1 MKAIIFDYNGVLNTG
16 ADIKETISKLSKD
29 YKLFIASSSSLSN
42 IKGLLE
48 EQNLLKHFTEIL
60 GYDSSL
66 SKLDKFKS
74 LIKDHSLEPNDVIF
88 ITDTSGDILQA
99 REAKIGHIIGI
110 LGGWQDKK
118 TLARANPEIIVDNFQ
133 ELPKE
138 IKTLYK

>member
-16 ADIKETISKLSKD
+16 ADIKETISKLSQD
-29 YKLFIASSSSLSN
+29 YELFIASSSSVSN

-48 EQNLLKHFTEIL
+48 EQDCLKYFTEIL

-74 LIKDHSLEPNDVIF
+74 LIKDYSLEPADVIF
-88 ITDTSGDILQA
+88 ITDTKGDILQA

-118 TLARANPEIIVDNFQ
+118 TLARANPEIIVDSFE
-133 ELPKE
+133 ELPQAVK
-138 IKTLYK
+138 